1 MTSLFITFEGGEG
14 AGKTTQ
20 INRLAQ
26 KLTDKGYKV
35 ITTREP
41 GGTPEAEKIRDL
53 LVQRGGG
60 QWSPLSETLMLF
72 AARSLHVERV
82 IKPALDN
89 GHIVI
94 CDRFTDSTRAYQGYG
109 HGLDLNIIETLKDTV
124 IGGLEPDVTFILD
137 IYPKIGLGRSERR
150 LASEALD
157 IKQKEDRFESLNISF
172 HEKLRQGFLQIAQQ
186 NKSRCFVMD
195 ASQSL
200 NDVTQE
206 VLKTALAKIE

>member
-1 MTSLFITFEGGEG
+1 
-14 AGKTTQ
+14 
-20 INRLAQ
+20 
-26 KLTDKGYKV
+26 
-35 ITTREP
+35 
-41 GGTPEAEKIRDL
+41 
-53 LVQRGGG
+53 
-60 QWSPLSETLMLF
+60 
-72 AARSLHVERV
+72 LHVERV

-137 IYPKIGLGRSERR
+137 IDPKIGLGRSERR

>member
-1 MTSLFITFEGGEG
+1 MGSLFITFEGGEG

-26 KLTDKGYKV
+26 SLTNEGYKV

-53 LVQRGGG
+53 LVQRDSGK
-60 QWSPLSETLMLF
+60 WSPISEALMLF
-72 AARSLHVERV
+72 AARSLHVQRV
-82 IKPALDN
+82 IKPALDD

-109 HGLDLNIIETLKDTV
+109 HNLDLKIIEDLKQTV
-124 IGGLEPDVTFILD
+124 LGGLEPDMTFILD
-137 IYPKIGLGRSERR
+137 IDPKTGLGRSERR

-157 IKQKEDRFESLNISF
+157 IKQKEDRFESLDISF
-172 HEKLRQGFLQIAQQ
+172 HEKLRQGFLE
-186 NKSRCFVMD
+186 
-195 ASQSL
+195 SQK
-200 NDVTQE
+200 TT
-206 VLKTALAKIE
+206 KTAALLWMLAKA

>member
-1 MTSLFITFEGGEG
+1 MGSLFITFEGGEG

-26 KLTDKGYKV
+26 SLTNEGYKV

-53 LVQRGGG
+53 LVQRDSGK
-60 QWSPLSETLMLF
+60 WSPISEALMLF
-72 AARSLHVERV
+72 AARSLHVQRV
-82 IKPALDN
+82 IKPALDD

-109 HGLDLNIIETLKDTV
+109 HNLDLKIIEDLKQTV
-124 IGGLEPDVTFILD
+124 LGGLEPDMTFILD
-137 IYPKIGLGRSERR
+137 IDPKTGLGRSERR

-157 IKQKEDRFESLNISF
+157 IKQKEDRFESLDITF
-172 HEKLRQGFLQIAQQ
+172 HEKLRQGFLEIAKN
-186 NKSRCFVMD
+186 NKDRCIVMD
-195 ASQSL
+195 ASKSL
-200 NDVTQE
+200 NTMAE
-206 VLKTALAKIE
+206 NILKTVKTRLG